1 MNPKRAARVAA
12 RCTAI
17 LDSVSFPRVTPVG
30 WVEEKQ
36 AFVVPYTDDSGNEKV
51 KFLGTGPVMAIQ
63 ACRRER
69 AKALAPEH
77 RRRAA
82 EGFRGFL
89 QVLGAVAPIVGAVIP
104 LVKPPAG

>member
-17 LDSVSFPRVTPVG
+17 LDSVAFPRVTDVV

-36 AFVVPYTDDSGNEKV
+36 AFVVPYTDEDGNERV
-51 KFLGTGPVMAIQ
+51 KFLGTGPIMAVQ
-63 ACRRER
+63 AARRER

-82 EGFRGFL
+82 EGFQGFL
-89 QVLGAVAPIVGAVIP
+89 QVLGAVAPIAGAVIP
-104 LVKPPAG
+104 LVKPPK

>member
-1 MNPKRAARVAA
+1 MNSKRAVRVSA

-17 LDSVSFPRVTPVG
+17 LDSVDFPRVTTVT
-30 WVEEKQ
+30 WTEAEQ
-36 AFVVPYTDDSGNEKV
+36 AFVVIYKDHEGDERL

-69 AKALAPEH
+69 AEVLEPA

-82 EGFRGFL
+82 KEGFQGFL
-89 QVLGAVAPIVGAVIP
+89 QVLGAVMPVVGAVIP
-104 LVKPPAG
+104 LVKK